1 MNYIEVKIQITP
13 CSEVSTDLLSAFLGE
28 IGFDSFVS
36 FEEGLFAYISSSL
49 FDEDRMK
56 RSFALVPV
64 DCAIDYSVIEIPDR
78 NWNEEWEKNYFT
90 PIVIG
95 NECVVHSSFHTD
107 IPEVKYDI
115 LIDPKMSFGTGHHE
129 TTSTMMEMMLKTS
142 FENKVVL
149 DMGCGTAIL
158 SILASMRGA
167 KSVTGVDIDEWAY
180 ENALENIQ
188 LNHNSNIDILLGG
201 SEQIAGKKYDIILA
215 NINRNVLL
223 ENMKIYSACMNENSE
238 LYMSGF
244 YKEDIPVIS
253 EEANRCGLVL
263 ETYTEKNRW
272 VGTKFVKK
280 ANI

>member
-36 FEEGLFAYISSSL
+36 FEEGLFAYIPSSL

-115 LIDPKMSFGTGHHE
+115 LIAPKLSFGTGHQE

-188 LNHNSNIDILLGG
+188 LNHISNMDILLGG

-244 YKEDIPVIS
+244 YKEDIPVIC
-253 EEANRCGLVL
+253 EEANHCGLVL

-280 ANI
+280 GNI

>member
-1 MNYIEVKIQITP
+1 
-13 CSEVSTDLLSAFLGE
+13 
-28 IGFDSFVS
+28 
-36 FEEGLFAYISSSL
+36 
-49 FDEDRMK
+49 MK
-56 RSFALVPV
+56 SGKKTIL
-64 DCAIDYSVIEIPDR
+64 
-78 NWNEEWEKNYFT
+78 
-90 PIVIG
+90 IG

-129 TTSTMMEMMLKTS
+129 TTSTMMEMMLRTS

-158 SILASMRGA
+158 SILASLRGA

-180 ENALENIQ
+180 ENALENIR
-188 LNHNSNIDILLGG
+188 LNHISNIDILLGG
-201 SEQIAGKKYDIILA
+201 SEQIVDKRYDIILA

-223 ENMKIYSACMNENSE
+223 ENMKIYSACMNEDSE

-244 YKEDIPVIS
+244 YKEDIPVIC
-253 EEANRCGLVL
+253 EEADLCGLVL

-280 ANI
+280 GNI

>member
-36 FEEGLFAYISSSL
+36 FEEGLFAYIPSSL

-188 LNHNSNIDILLGG
+188 LNHISNIDILLGG

-223 ENMKIYSACMNENSE
+223 KNMKIYSACMNENSE

-280 ANI
+280 GNI

>member
-36 FEEGLFAYISSSL
+36 FEEGLFAYIPSSL

-64 DCAIDYSVIEIPDR
+64 DYSVIEIPDR

-158 SILASMRGA
+158 SILARMRGA

-188 LNHNSNIDILLGG
+188 LNHISNMDILLGG

-244 YKEDIPVIS
+244 YKEDIPVIC
-253 EEANRCGLVL
+253 EEANHCGLVL

>member
-36 FEEGLFAYISSSL
+36 FEEGLFAYIPSSL

-56 RSFALVPV
+56 RSFALVPG

-188 LNHNSNIDILLGG
+188 LNHISNMDILLGG

-244 YKEDIPVIS
+244 YKEDIPVIC
-253 EEANRCGLVL
+253 EEANHCGLVL

-280 ANI
+280 GNI

>member
-36 FEEGLFAYISSSL
+36 FEEGLFAYIPSSL

-78 NWNEEWEKNYFT
+78 NWNEEWGKNYFT

-188 LNHNSNIDILLGG
+188 LNHISNMDILLGG

-244 YKEDIPVIS
+244 YKEDIPVIC
-253 EEANRCGLVL
+253 EEANHCGLVL

-280 ANI
+280 GNI

>member
-36 FEEGLFAYISSSL
+36 FEEGLFAYIPSSL

-188 LNHNSNIDILLGG
+188 LNHISNIDILLGG

-280 ANI
+280 GNI

>member
-1 MNYIEVKIQITP
+1 MNYIEVKIKVTP
-13 CSEVSTDLLSAFLGE
+13 CSETSTDLLSAFLGE
-28 IGFDSFVS
+28 IGFDSFVP
-36 FEEGLFAYISSSL
+36 FEEGLLAYIQTAL

-188 LNHNSNIDILLGG
+188 LNHISNIDILLGG

-263 ETYTEKNRW
+263 ETYT
-272 VGTKFVKK
+272 
-280 ANI
+280 

>member
-36 FEEGLFAYISSSL
+36 FEEGLFAYIPSSL

-78 NWNEEWEKNYFT
+78 NWNEEWEKKNFT

-188 LNHNSNIDILLGG
+188 LNHISNMDILLGG

-244 YKEDIPVIS
+244 YKEDIPVIC
-253 EEANRCGLVL
+253 EEANHCGLVL

-280 ANI
+280 GNI

>member
-1 MNYIEVKIQITP
+1 MKYIEVKIQITP

-36 FEEGLFAYISSSL
+36 FEEGLFAYIPSSL

-129 TTSTMMEMMLKTS
+129 TISTMMEMMLKTS
-142 FENKVVL
+142 FEKKVVL

-188 LNHNSNIDILLGG
+188 LNHISNMDILLGG

-244 YKEDIPVIS
+244 YKEDIPVIC
-253 EEANRCGLVL
+253 EEANHCGLVL

-280 ANI
+280 GNI

>member
-56 RSFALVPV
+56 RSFALVPF

-188 LNHNSNIDILLGG
+188 LNHISNIDILLGG

>member
-36 FEEGLFAYISSSL
+36 FEEGLFAYIPSSL

-115 LIDPKMSFGTGHHE
+115 LIDPKMSFGTGHQE

-188 LNHNSNIDILLGG
+188 LNHISNMDILLGG

-215 NINRNVLL
+215 IINRNVLL

-244 YKEDIPVIS
+244 YKEDIPVIC
-253 EEANRCGLVL
+253 EEANHCGLVL

>member
-36 FEEGLFAYISSSL
+36 FEEGLFAYIPSSL

-78 NWNEEWEKNYFT
+78 NWNEGWEKNYFT

-188 LNHNSNIDILLGG
+188 LNHISNMDILLGG

-244 YKEDIPVIS
+244 YKEDIPVIC
-253 EEANRCGLVL
+253 EEANHCGLVL

-280 ANI
+280 GNI

>member
-36 FEEGLFAYISSSL
+36 FEEGLFAYIPSSL

-56 RSFALVPV
+56 RSFVLVPV

-95 NECVVHSSFHTD
+95 NECVVHSSFYTD

-188 LNHNSNIDILLGG
+188 LNHISNIDILLGG

-244 YKEDIPVIS
+244 YKEDIPVIC
-253 EEANRCGLVL
+253 EEANHCGLVL

-280 ANI
+280 GNI

>member
-1 MNYIEVKIQITP
+1 M
-13 CSEVSTDLLSAFLGE
+13 
-28 IGFDSFVS
+28 
-36 FEEGLFAYISSSL
+36 
-49 FDEDRMK
+49 
-56 RSFALVPV
+56 
-64 DCAIDYSVIEIPDR
+64 
-78 NWNEEWEKNYFT
+78 EEWEKNYFT

-158 SILASMRGA
+158 SILASLRGA

-180 ENALENIQ
+180 ENALENIR
-188 LNHNSNIDILLGG
+188 LNHISNIDILLGG
-201 SEQIAGKKYDIILA
+201 SEQIAGKNYDIILA

-223 ENMKIYSACMNENSE
+223 ENMKIYSSCMNENSE

-244 YKEDIPVIS
+244 YKEDIPVIC

>member
-36 FEEGLFAYISSSL
+36 FEEGLFAYIPSSL

-158 SILASMRGA
+158 ASMRGA

-188 LNHNSNIDILLGG
+188 LNHISNMDILLGG

-244 YKEDIPVIS
+244 YKEDIPVIC
-253 EEANRCGLVL
+253 EEANHCGLVL

-280 ANI
+280 GNI

>member
-36 FEEGLFAYISSSL
+36 FEEGLFAYIPSSL

-188 LNHNSNIDILLGG
+188 LNHISNIDILLGG

>member
-36 FEEGLFAYISSSL
+36 FEEGLFAYIPSSL

-78 NWNEEWEKNYFT
+78 NWNEELEKNYFT

-188 LNHNSNIDILLGG
+188 LNHISNMDILLGG

-244 YKEDIPVIS
+244 YKEDIPVIC
-253 EEANRCGLVL
+253 EEANHCGLVL

-280 ANI
+280 GNI

>member
-1 MNYIEVKIQITP
+1 MNYIEVKIHITP

-28 IGFDSFVS
+28 IGFDSIVS
-36 FEEGLFAYISSSL
+36 FEEGLFAYIPSSL

-180 ENALENIQ
+180 ENALEYIQ
-188 LNHNSNIDILLGG
+188 LNHISNMDILLGG

-244 YKEDIPVIS
+244 YKEDIPVIC
-253 EEANRCGLVL
+253 EEANHCGLVL

>member
-142 FENKVVL
+142 FENKVEL

-188 LNHNSNIDILLGG
+188 LNHISNIDILLGG

>member
-1 MNYIEVKIQITP
+1 M
-13 CSEVSTDLLSAFLGE
+13 
-28 IGFDSFVS
+28 
-36 FEEGLFAYISSSL
+36 
-49 FDEDRMK
+49 
-56 RSFALVPV
+56 
-64 DCAIDYSVIEIPDR
+64 
-78 NWNEEWEKNYFT
+78 
-90 PIVIG
+90 
-95 NECVVHSSFHTD
+95 VHSSFHTD

-188 LNHNSNIDILLGG
+188 LNHISNIDILLGG

-244 YKEDIPVIS
+244 YKEDIPVIC
-253 EEANRCGLVL
+253 EEANHCGLVL

-280 ANI
+280 GNI

>member
-36 FEEGLFAYISSSL
+36 FEEGLFAYIPSSL

-56 RSFALVPV
+56 RSFVLVPV

-188 LNHNSNIDILLGG
+188 LNHISNIDILLGG

-244 YKEDIPVIS
+244 YKEDIPVIC
-253 EEANRCGLVL
+253 EEENHCGLVL
-263 ETYTEKNRW
+263 ENYTEKNRW

-280 ANI
+280 GNI

>member
-129 TTSTMMEMMLKTS
+129 TTSTMMKMMLKTS

-188 LNHNSNIDILLGG
+188 LNHISNIDILLGG

>member
-36 FEEGLFAYISSSL
+36 FEEGLFAYIPSSL

-188 LNHNSNIDILLGG
+188 LNHISNIDILLGG

-223 ENMKIYSACMNENSE
+223 KNMKIYSACMNENSE

-244 YKEDIPVIS
+244 YKEDIPVIC
-253 EEANRCGLVL
+253 EEANHCGLVL

-280 ANI
+280 GNI